1 MTVPSRYDARR
12 PTVSAT
18 IPVGTSNSTM
28 PAVKNALAANASR
41 FESPASS
48 RKIVLIPQMN
58 DAASVLP
65 EHQQQVG
72 ALDGGRG
79 GHAGQRPF
87 HAPKLIGLVRVAVR
101 RRWAPEPRDA
111 GQRDMPGN
119 GRRGKIPSS

>member
-18 IPVGTSNSTM
+18 IPVGTSKSTI

-48 RKIVLIPQMN
+48 RKIVLMPQMN

-65 EHQQQVG
+65 SIST
-72 ALDGGRG
+72 R
-79 GHAGQRPF
+79 
-87 HAPKLIGLVRVAVR
+87 
-101 RRWAPEPRDA
+101 
-111 GQRDMPGN
+111 
-119 GRRGKIPSS
+119 